1 MESGSEFARERSK
14 FEIRTLWCI
23 DWKISLNYLDA
34 FFAETWQNPPHNYPE
49 YVPATGETAG
59 KYTLKPEIFWTC
71 GFFPGSL
78 YAILERFIKY
88 PKSLPS
94 PKSTEANFHAQ
105 LLELCRAWAEPLH
118 PMALRTNT
126 HDIGF
131 ILQPALRMDWELTGN
146 TRALE
151 SILTGASSLSTRY
164 NETVGAIRSWD
175 KKVTH
180 RDNIVDMDEN
190 FLVIIDSMCSE
201 FYTNI
206 QIGSF

>member
-1 MESGSEFARERSK
+1 MN
-14 FEIRTLWCI
+14 C
-23 DWKISLNYLDA
+23 LDA

-206 QIGSF
+206 QRGSF

>member
-1 MESGSEFARERSK
+1 VLT
-14 FEIRTLWCI
+14 IQ
-23 DWKISLNYLDA
+23 
-34 FFAETWQNPPHNYPE
+34 QNPPHNYPE
-49 YVPATGETAG
+49 YIPASGESAG
-59 KYTLKPEIFWTC
+59 KYTLKPELFWTC

-78 YAILERFIKY
+78 YAILERATKY

-94 PKSTEANFHAQ
+94 PKSGEVDFYSQ

-118 PMALRTNT
+118 AMSLRTNT

-146 TRALE
+146 RKALA
-151 SILTGASSLSTRY
+151 SVLTGANSLATRY

-175 KKVTH
+175 KKVTL
-180 RDNIVDMDEN
+180 RDNIVDMDNN

-201 FYTNI
+201 
-206 QIGSF
+206 